1 MLFLEL
7 WDDRLLGL
15 SSGHVT
21 HFPFFFKDSLGRQF
35 RLLLATSKDQ
45 VVANEVHS
53 TRDCAPLAEEE
64 TGPSKRNLLD
74 FEHQERASIGEV

>member
-1 MLFLEL
+1 MFLHFCEMLFLEL

-53 TRDCAPLAEEE
+53 TRDCAPYPQKTTE
-64 TGPSKRNLLD
+64 TSCR
-74 FEHQERASIGEV
+74 